1 MRTRKN
7 NPHAILHFLPKWL
20 GNFVLIVTF
29 VAWAIFRVDFALSPE
44 PVRVT
49 LSDKY

>member
-1 MRTRKN
+1 MKTRKN
-7 NPHAILHFLPKWL
+7 NPHAILHFMPRWI
-20 GNFVLIVTF
+20 GNTILIITF
-29 VAWAIFRVDFALSPE
+29 VCWAVVRIDIAMAPD